1 MLKEKGL
8 FKTIIILE
16 ELNKFCGILH
26 KVMDIGVVIELSILS
41 DWIEQN
47 EDVKKRLKERLPVI
61 EKDLQLHYASLT
73 IRDLVK

>member
-1 MLKEKGL
+1 
-8 FKTIIILE
+8 
-16 ELNKFCGILH
+16 
-26 KVMDIGVVIELSILS
+26 MDIGVVIELSILS